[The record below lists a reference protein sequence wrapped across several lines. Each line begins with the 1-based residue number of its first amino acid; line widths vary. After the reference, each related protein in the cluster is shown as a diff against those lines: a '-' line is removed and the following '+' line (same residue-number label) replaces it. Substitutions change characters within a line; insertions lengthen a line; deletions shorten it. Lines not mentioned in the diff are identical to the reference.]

1 MHQGLSIS
9 VVIPARNEE
18 GGIGHVLEGLP
29 EYVDEMIVVDN
40 DSTDRTAEIARSQGA
55 VTVLE
60 LRHGYGSALRCGFQA
75 AKQDV
80 IVAMD
85 ADGTYPAEQI
95 AELVDVLQRENAD
108 FISCSRFPLTNKDAM
123 SERNI
128 FGNQVL
134 TVLFGLIYGK
144 WLKDSQSGMWVFRRR
159 ILPLMHLEGTTWEFS
174 SEIKIEACTNTH
186 IKFMERHINYHP
198 RIGYSHFHTWQGAIA
213 VGIRDIAFLV
223 SQRFVTRRTRQRR
236 AYEQFLAASGERPPE
251 NAPRAAR

>member
-40 DSTDRTAEIARSQGA
+40 DSTDRTAEIARGQGA
-55 VTVLE
+55 ITVLE

-123 SERNI
+123 SGRNI

-174 SEIKIEACTNTH
+174 SEIKIEACTNAH

-198 RIGYSHFHTWQGAIA
+198 RIGYSHFHTWRGAIA

-236 AYEQFLAASGERPPE
+236 AYEQFLAASGERRPE
-251 NAPRAAR
+251 SAPRAAT